1 MKKERLILIFMLLFW
16 LTSLVA
22 YSTSNNLQDSITRLH
37 ILANSDSYEDQMLK
51 IKVRDA
57 IISNTDILEGGYS
70 KDKIDDALLEKI
82 EDIARETIETEGF
95 TYEAKASFTNMYFD
109 TCTYDGFAIPAGY
122 YDAVRVEI
130 GEGRGKNWWCVLFP
144 PLCAPLA
151 GKTVSD
157 VARDAG
163 LTEND
168 VGIIMKDGE
177 IYALRFRSVELLG
190 KIKHLFDNQLH

>member
-22 YSTSNNLQDSITRLH
+22 YSTANNLQDSITRLH

-82 EDIARETIETEGF
+82 EDIARETIENEGF

-109 TCTYDGFAIPAGY
+109 TRTYDGFAIPAGY

-130 GEGRGKNWWCVLFP
+130 GEGKGENWWCVLFP

>member
-1 MKKERLILIFMLLFW
+1 LIFMLLFW

-22 YSTSNNLQDSITRLH
+22 YSTANNLQDSITRLH